1 MPKKKNK
8 KMHERTI
15 DNINIALRFLEIREK
30 FPELRD
36 IAIKRII
43 SKGWTTS
50 EILEGENENDIFMP
64 ACKYSCG
71 NENTIQY
78 FYIPMLASRRWS
90 KYTAK
95 DKKTLL
101 IKIQKNGKYLG
112 NACNASFSRTAEFAF
127 EEVKKRGFV
136 QLRLPF
142 EW

>member
-8 KMHERTI
+8 KMHERTV
-15 DNINIALRFLEIREK
+15 DNINIRLRFVEIQEK
-30 FPELRD
+30 FPALRD

-50 EILEGENENDIFMP
+50 EILEGKMENNIFVP

-71 NENTIQY
+71 WENQIQY
-78 FYIPMLASRRWS
+78 FYIPMLASRRWN

-95 DKKTLL
+95 DKQSLL

-112 NACNASFSRTAEFAF
+112 NSFGASLSWTTEFTF

>member
-1 MPKKKNK
+1 MRANVQILIGPTKKLKIFFKFFSKIIFPLMPKKKNK

-30 FPELRD
+30 FPVLRD

-71 NENTIQY
+71 
-78 FYIPMLASRRWS
+78 
-90 KYTAK
+90 
-95 DKKTLL
+95 
-101 IKIQKNGKYLG
+101 
-112 NACNASFSRTAEFAF
+112 
-127 EEVKKRGFV
+127 
-136 QLRLPF
+136 
-142 EW
+142 

>member
-50 EILEGENENDIFMP
+50 EILEGKIENNIFVP

-71 NENTIQY
+71 
-78 FYIPMLASRRWS
+78 
-90 KYTAK
+90 
-95 DKKTLL
+95 
-101 IKIQKNGKYLG
+101 
-112 NACNASFSRTAEFAF
+112 
-127 EEVKKRGFV
+127 
-136 QLRLPF
+136 
-142 EW
+142 

>member
-15 DNINIALRFLEIREK
+15 DNINIALRLLEIREK
-30 FPELRD
+30 FPELKD
-36 IAIKRII
+36 ISIKRII
-43 SKGWTTS
+43 AEGWTTS
-50 EILEGENENDIFMP
+50 EILSGKIEDNIFIP
-64 ACKYSCG
+64 ACKFSCVW
-71 NENTIQY
+71 ENQIQY
-78 FYIPMLASRRWS
+78 FYIPMLTSRQWS
-90 KYTAK
+90 KYTAR

-101 IKIQKNGKYLG
+101 TKIQKNGKYLWY
-112 NACNASFSRTAEFAF
+112 ACGASLSWTAEFTF

>member
-64 ACKYSCG
+64 ACKYSCR
-71 NENTIQY
+71 NENQIQY
-78 FYIPMLASRRWS
+78 FYIPMLASRRWN

-95 DKKTLL
+95 DKQSLL
-101 IKIQKNGKYLG
+101 TKIQKNGKYLG
-112 NACNASFSRTAEFAF
+112 NSFGASLS
-127 EEVKKRGFV
+127 
-136 QLRLPF
+136 
-142 EW
+142 